1 MTPKDTHFGLLSQD
15 ALDEE
20 NEYFRQALA
29 DDYALLKLFQT
40 SENGMIQFKKT
51 RPEATKEGVK
61 GARKLSKE
69 EAVRQ
74 IHPLLLGVDPGR
86 CNPLLSE
93 KQDYI
98 RLLQTFRPAQTVLET
113 GIGNGTGNAYKKTK
127 KEFQL
132 NGENKESRSVQIMH
146 EFRKVTKSALE
157 RNKPT
162 LTVDQEAT
170 GDAALDED
178 VDGNDDDEGV
188 IDDEF
193 NGEDQGDGESDDGDV
208 LDDTES
214 FAVYDSKP
222 RLSKSDKKKL
232 KRSHASA
239 DEVQQYMQSKLLT
252 KAAIASTSAP
262 IGELSEKEEARRY
275 QDPAFFMAYGGVL
288 EDSHQDYVENAL
300 QPQSGLRGSEAMGK
314 LIPHCGHMQPSY
326 INNGMCS
333 LCV

>member
-162 LTVDQEAT
+162 LTVDQETT
-170 GDAALDED
+170 GDAALDEVAD
-178 VDGNDDDEGV
+178 ENDEGV

-193 NGEDQGDGESDDGDV
+193 SGEGQGDGESDDGDL

-232 KRSHASA
+232 KRSNASA

-262 IGELSEKEEARRY
+262 IGELSEEEEARRY

-314 LIPHCGHMQPSY
+314 LIPLTYGGLFTYGNIGIFCF
-326 INNGMCS
+326 I
-333 LCV
+333 CV